1 MYGTGK
7 DNRIWWYKWQNG
19 KYDFAKGPFTWEEI
33 LQKLQRG
40 EITERTMVKVT
51 NGHWYELSGQFNTKK
66 RSPGRRV
73 AGVAVIIAVV
83 FLLFYLFSGR
93 NPIQGL
99 KSQPELTAKDTADS
113 RRSTWGNNS
122 QDTSYQGSLP
132 QQVISQEEMQPHIP
146 QEPLTKDAII
156 QLVNDTRIYH
166 RHAPLTENQL
176 LNTVAEERL
185 RDMFRRQYIAH
196 VSPIGEQAS
205 DYAQKAGYQYK
216 IIAENIASGAFL
228 NNQKVI
234 DGWMQSPGHRQ
245 NILSP
250 DIKDIGVAVDKGQF
264 QGGITWIAVQIF
276 GTPSPPVSRKLCI
289 SPPQEISAEIEAK
302 KAEIESLDNRLV
314 RFKQELDEEISSI
327 ESDRRSIGN
336 GQAADNLN
344 IRVKS
349 YNEKSKWY
357 NDSLA
362 DLMARKS
369 ILKAIVEDYNRRV
382 QAYKDC
388 RASGD

>member
-1 MYGTGK
+1 MG
-7 DNRIWWYKWQNG
+7 R
-19 KYDFAKGPFTWEEI
+19 
-33 LQKLQRG
+33 
-40 EITERTMVKVT
+40 
-51 NGHWYELSGQFNTKK
+51 YENHSF
-66 RSPGRRV
+66 GRRV
-73 AGVAVIIAVV
+73 AGIVGIIAVV
-83 FLLFYLFSGR
+83 ILLFYLFSGR
-93 NPIQGL
+93 NPIQD
-99 KSQPELTAKDTADS
+99 PESPPGLTAKNATDS
-113 RRSTWGNNS
+113 VRSTWGKNS
-122 QDTSYQGSLP
+122 QDASYQSSLP
-132 QQVISQEEMQPHIP
+132 QQVVSQGDMQPHIP

-156 QLVNDTRIYH
+156 QLVNDTRAYH
-166 RHAPLTENQL
+166 RYAPLTENQL
-176 LNTVAEERL
+176 LNAVAEERL

-205 DYAQKAGYQYK
+205 DYAQKAGYHYK
-216 IIAENIASGAFL
+216 IIAENLASGEFL

-250 DIKDIGVAVDKGQF
+250 DIKDIGVAIDKGQF

-276 GTPSPPVSRKLCI
+276 GTPSLPVSGKLCT
-289 SPPQEISAEIEAK
+289 PPPKEIYAEIEAK
-302 KAEIESLDNRLV
+302 KTGIENLGNRLV

-327 ESDRRSIGN
+327 ESDRKSIGN
-336 GQAADNLN
+336 KQAADNLN

-362 DLMARKS
+362 DLIARKS
-369 ILKAIVEDYNRRV
+369 ILKAIIDDYNRRV

-388 RASGD
+388 RASGN